1 MVIQSQMEISARS
14 IVQLSV
20 LVTLLAL
27 VAACAHVP
35 KRSPLPAEHVDD
47 AGVLGIP
54 RARMWGDAPPPWE
67 HDWFKRSKA
76 ELQERYSGVYGRP
89 HTYLAISGGGANGA
103 FVAGILTGW
112 TAAGDRPEFT
122 TVTGI
127 SAGALVAPF
136 AFLGSEYDEVLKSV
150 SSELKAD
157 DVYKR
162 RGVIRALRTDSMAT
176 TEPLQ
181 ALIAKY
187 VDQEVMEKIAAAH
200 RDGRS
205 LNIGTANL
213 DSMRPVIWRIGP
225 IANSGHPGAL
235 ALIRKILLASA
246 SVPAAFPPVLIPV
259 DVDGTT
265 YDELHVDGGAAS
277 QVFFYPVGVDYD
289 EVLAKLG
296 VPGRPK
302 VYIIRNSRL
311 DPIYEEVENKLIPIA
326 GRSLQSLI
334 RTQGIGD
341 LYRIYLQTCRD
352 GLEFHLAS
360 IPPDFTAKS
369 DGEFDRAY
377 MQALFDLAY
386 ERSKA
391 GYAWAKMPP
400 ELQQAPIQCR

>member
-1 MVIQSQMEISARS
+1 MVIQSPMQISARS
-14 IVQLSV
+14 AVQLSV
-20 LVTLLAL
+20 LATLLAL

-35 KRSPLPAEHVDD
+35 KRSPLPAEYADD

-136 AFLGSEYDEVLKSV
+136 AFLGPEYDEVLKNV

-162 RGVIRALRTDSMAT
+162 RGVIRALRTDAMAT
-176 TEPLQ
+176 TEPLE

-187 VDQEVMEKIAAAH
+187 FDEEVMEKIAAAH

-259 DVDGTT
+259 EVDGTT

-277 QVFFYPVGVDYD
+277 QVFLYPVGVDYD
-289 EVLAKLG
+289 QVLAKLG

-311 DPIYEEVENKLIPIA
+311 DPIYEEVENKIIPIA
-326 GRSLQSLI
+326 GRSLASLV

-352 GLEFHLAS
+352 GLEFHLAY
-360 IPPDFTAKS
+360 IPSDFTAKS

-391 GYAWAKMPP
+391 GYDWVRMPP
-400 ELQQAPIQCR
+400 ELQEAPIQCR

>member
-1 MVIQSQMEISARS
+1 MTPGSWEFPAPGCGGTRLRPGSTTGSREAR
-14 IVQLSV
+14 
-20 LVTLLAL
+20 
-27 VAACAHVP
+27 
-35 KRSPLPAEHVDD
+35 RSY
-47 AGVLGIP
+47 
-54 RARMWGDAPPPWE
+54 
-67 HDWFKRSKA
+67 K
-76 ELQERYSGVYGRP
+76 ERYSGVYGRP

-187 VDQEVMEKIAAAH
+187 VDEDVMEKIAAAH

-235 ALIRKILLASA
+235 ALIRKLLLASA

-289 EVLAKLG
+289 DVLAKLG

-391 GYAWAKMPP
+391 GYDWAKMPP

>member
-1 MVIQSQMEISARS
+1 MVIQLPMEISARS
-14 IVQLSV
+14 AVQLSV
-20 LVTLLAL
+20 VVPLLAL

-187 VDQEVMEKIAAAH
+187 VDEDVMEKIAAAH

-235 ALIRKILLASA
+235 ALIRKLLLASA

-391 GYAWAKMPP
+391 GYDWAKMPP

>member
-1 MVIQSQMEISARS
+1 MVIQLPMEISARS
-14 IVQLSV
+14 TVQLSV
-20 LVTLLAL
+20 LVMLLAL

-35 KRSPLPAEHVDD
+35 KRSPLPAEHADD

-76 ELQERYSGVYGRP
+76 ELKERYSGVYGRP

-136 AFLGSEYDEVLKSV
+136 AFLGPEYDEVLKNV

-162 RGVIRALRTDSMAT
+162 RGVIRALRTDAMAT
-176 TEPLQ
+176 TGPLK

-187 VDQEVMEKIAAAH
+187 VDAEVMEKIAAAH

-259 DVDGTT
+259 EVDGTT

-311 DPIYEEVENKLIPIA
+311 DPIYEEVENKLFPIA
-326 GRSLQSLI
+326 GRSLESLI

-341 LYRIYLQTCRD
+341 IYRIYLQTCRD
-352 GLEFHLAS
+352 GLEFHLAY
-360 IPPDFTAKS
+360 IPSDFTAKS

-391 GYAWAKMPP
+391 GYDWVKMPL
-400 ELQQAPIQCR
+400 ELQEAPIPCR